1 MTFTHYHANIV
12 QETSTE
18 MAEIEGSVRG
28 KNSLIQKLQEEILGL
43 TMRKERMAA
52 DMEKVSTIFDN

>member
-1 MTFTHYHANIV
+1 
-12 QETSTE
+12 

-52 DMEKVSTIFDN
+52 DMEKV

>member
-1 MTFTHYHANIV
+1 MTFTHYHPNIV